1 MADHRNQPKG
11 CGKCQAC
18 KSVDCGSCSQCLS
31 KKKFGGDIEDTKI
44 ICDRRQCEFS
54 DIQMISQD
62 ESSNYNEK
70 NAKTS
75 FSEND
80 VLEVKNMTTYFE
92 RVEINK
98 ETYQIGDF
106 AEVIPE
112 DSNSKPYI
120 CKIIALFQI
129 KQKSSVIKAAHV
141 RWFARGEN
149 TIFGD
154 IAGNNQQNF
163 CFNSS

>member
-1 MADHRNQPKG
+1 
-11 CGKCQAC
+11 
-18 KSVDCGSCSQCLS
+18 
-31 KKKFGGDIEDTKI
+31 
-44 ICDRRQCEFS
+44 
-54 DIQMISQD
+54 
-62 ESSNYNEK
+62 
-70 NAKTS
+70 
-75 FSEND
+75 
-80 VLEVKNMTTYFE
+80 MTTYYE
-92 RVEINK
+92 KVDINQ

-154 IAGNNQQNF
+154 IAGNKPKIFLFEFFMKLHTLLSRYLMIALILSFRLSKNKNKIILLF
-163 CFNSS
+163 FI

>member
-1 MADHRNQPKG
+1 M
-11 CGKCQAC
+11 
-18 KSVDCGSCSQCLS
+18 
-31 KKKFGGDIEDTKI
+31 
-44 ICDRRQCEFS
+44 
-54 DIQMISQD
+54 
-62 ESSNYNEK
+62 
-70 NAKTS
+70 
-75 FSEND
+75 
-80 VLEVKNMTTYFE
+80 LEVKNMTTYFE

-129 KQKSSVIKAAHV
+129 KQRSSVIKAAHV

-154 IAGNNQQNF
+154 IAGNKLKYF
-163 CFNSS
+163 YRISVRTEVRGDFNINGIRYF

>member
-1 MADHRNQPKG
+1 
-11 CGKCQAC
+11 
-18 KSVDCGSCSQCLS
+18 
-31 KKKFGGDIEDTKI
+31 
-44 ICDRRQCEFS
+44 
-54 DIQMISQD
+54 
-62 ESSNYNEK
+62 
-70 NAKTS
+70 
-75 FSEND
+75 
-80 VLEVKNMTTYFE
+80 MTTYFE

-129 KQKSSVIKAAHV
+129 KQRSSVIKAAHV

-154 IAGNNQQNF
+154 IAGNKLKYF
-163 CFNSS
+163 YRISVRTEVRGDFNINGTRYF